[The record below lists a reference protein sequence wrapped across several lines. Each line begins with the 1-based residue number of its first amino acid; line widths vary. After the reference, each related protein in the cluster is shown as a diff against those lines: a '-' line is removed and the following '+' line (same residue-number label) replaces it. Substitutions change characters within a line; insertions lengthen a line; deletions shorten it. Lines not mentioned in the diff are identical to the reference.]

1 MEKNPTSAVHFRSK
15 LLTAAYQMQ
24 SALCITDLGQIY
36 HKPLKDSHGTV
47 VFCCVNNIKNPKNIS
62 VLNSRWVP
70 LNKVQK
76 KLPLH
81 DNTMNEI
88 LLSSIQEQIVYNQTS
103 SSKLSK
109 GLYLG
114 YLKMHSSFD
123 TIQVV
128 VPFKTPN
135 VLPFCKI
142 RDNPHIS
149 A

>member
-1 MEKNPTSAVHFRSK
+1 M
-15 LLTAAYQMQ
+15 
-24 SALCITDLGQIY
+24 
-36 HKPLKDSHGTV
+36 
-47 VFCCVNNIKNPKNIS
+47 
-62 VLNSRWVP
+62 
-70 LNKVQK
+70 
-76 KLPLH
+76 H

-88 LLSSIQEQIVYNQTS
+88 LLNSIQDQIVYNQAS

-128 VPFKTPN
+128 VPCKTPN

-149 A
+149 AWVALIYFVK